1 MWRHFTLCIGVILR
15 EFEGYAYPH
24 FLKWGTVPP
33 LLSATTGHLLSW
45 NCAEMHGQPRFH
57 PGPRSGSLQH
67 STRPFSSI
75 KGPTSKG
82 EGRGEVVPP
91 LFGEKLHPLW
101 GGTLSLWV
109 VHKKTPILSG
119 RPPKSTANFQRCL
132 WTPLHMVMSNYSAWG
147 FASSKDIENRRHF

>member
-1 MWRHFTLCIGVILR
+1 MWRHFTPCIGVILR

-24 FLKWGTVPP
+24 FLKLGTVPP

-91 LFGEKLHPLW
+91 LFGKSYTPCEAERYRCGSFIKKHQYCLVGLPSPLLTFNVVCGRHSTW
-101 GGTLSLWV
+101 SWV
-109 VHKKTPILSG
+109 TI
-119 RPPKSTANFQRCL
+119 QREAL
-132 WTPLHMVMSNYSAWG
+132 
-147 FASSKDIENRRHF
+147 RHLRT